1 MRIAPRTGQL
11 LHAWIDIENPPQ
23 AQYLVPL
30 ARALE
35 RRGAAVFVT
44 ARDYGMTFDLL
55 RAGGVQF
62 EPVGRH
68 FGASRAAKVAGTLR
82 RVRDLRRILR
92 GRPRPNAVLSVS
104 RSASLAARS
113 LGILSFAVC
122 DYEYVN
128 LSVFR
133 LSGTY
138 VVHPDVISAEAF
150 RARGI
155 SQARLIPF
163 HGIKEDITFADLD
176 VASIPA
182 YTFPELEGSSLL
194 RVLFRPPA
202 EESHYH
208 RAESSALGG
217 LTLGRLARDANV
229 AVIFSPRYDW
239 QVESLESIEWT
250 VPPIVLRDAVPFVSL
265 LKAVD
270 VVISG
275 GGTMTREAAY
285 LGIPAVSVFRGA
297 AGEVDRHL
305 EATGRLTIVRSADE
319 LFVLDLRGLV
329 RVQPMFTNRSVPDE
343 IADAVVHAIRVERRD
358 SRRVARSRQPSDP
371 S

>member
-1 MRIAPRTGQL
+1 

-35 RRGAAVFVT
+35 RRGAAVFIT

-55 RAGGVQF
+55 LAGDVQF

-68 FGASRAAKVAGTLR
+68 FGSSKRAKVAGTLR

-92 GRPRPNAVLSVS
+92 GRPRPHAVLSVS

-113 LGILSFAVC
+113 LGIPSFALC

-133 LSGTY
+133 LAGTH

-150 RARGI
+150 RARGV
-155 SQARLIPF
+155 SPERLIPF
-163 HGIKEDITFADLD
+163 RGIKEDVTFADLD
-176 VASIPA
+176 VESIPA
-182 YTFPELEGSSLL
+182 HTFPELEGSNVL
-194 RVLFRPPA
+194 RVLVRPPA

-208 RAESSALGG
+208 RAESSELGR
-217 LTLGRLARDANV
+217 LTLGRLARDENV

-239 QVESLESIEWT
+239 QVESLRSVEWR
-250 VPPIVLRDAVPFVSL
+250 VPPDVLRDPVPFISL

-270 VVISG
+270 VVVSG

-285 LGIPAVSVFRGA
+285 LGIPAVSVFRGV

-319 LFVLDLRGLV
+319 LFALDLRRLA
-329 RVQPMFTNRSVPDE
+329 RVEPMFTNRSAPDD
-343 IADAVVHAIRVERRD
+343 IADAIVHAIEWEGGRTATLSK
-358 SRRVARSRQPSDP
+358 SRA
-371 S
+371 